1 MKLVLA
7 EKPSVAQS
15 IAKVLGA
22 TKREDGYLEGNG
34 YVVSWCVGHLVEL
47 SQPEA
52 YDEKYNKWAYE
63 DFQNVFDFNTRQTVN
78 ALGTAVNAVSSRMFG
93 EIEKA
98 IEAFEQ
104 TKTVERSH
112 DYERNDLHTGRGL
125 PDSGH
130 RTEEHRNETVGQVRQ
145 NAEGVSA
152 REQSDVAE
160 RSDSQ
165 RAAVPA
171 SPGDRR
177 DSAPQ
182 SGAADDRTAGEESGT
197 GQSNTAD
204 GMGEAHEQPE
214 STGRGNRDSGA
225 YQQLSLNL
233 FLSESEQISF
243 IDEAESKTLS
253 AFSLSENQI
262 DQVLTVGGN
271 EANLR
276 MMVALEYMKGKSTEE
291 IAKRLPALY
300 RGSNGFKLDSHEVSA
315 WFDEQCIHLAR
326 GKTARFAPSRQIVS
340 WQEAAERIGK
350 LLENGEYATNVEL
363 VEAPGYERTKVA
375 EFQNLA
381 GLQNRYPQNQWQEI
395 LGNCDVQLFLG
406 CTDQLTAEYVSQ
418 RTGIASVA
426 VSSTSKALSTLRVS
440 DYTPQY
446 RESSGVG
453 KRPVLTPDEVLRLPV
468 DEALVILRG
477 HKVLKVHKMDYSLHP
492 AYKQLRECKAS
503 AHIPEWRKAL
513 PETLETPSVETK
525 ASPKAPPKRRGRP
538 AKSKTVVSADKES
551 IITKPENEKEIPHGN
566 EQ

>member
-1 MKLVLA
+1 MPEQIQSPSMTADWEEKLLMIERGEYDSNAFLKEIQDMISALVQTYEKVKGSDVLIT
-7 EKPSVAQS
+7 ENPDNYF
-15 IAKVLGA
+15 
-22 TKREDGYLEGNG
+22 E
-34 YVVSWCVGHLVEL
+34 H
-47 SQPEA
+47 
-52 YDEKYNKWAYE
+52 E

-78 ALGTAVNAVSSRMFG
+78 ALCTAVNAVSSRMFG

-326 GKTARFAPSRQIVS
+326 GKTARFAPSRQ
-340 WQEAAERIGK
+340 
-350 LLENGEYATNVEL
+350 
-363 VEAPGYERTKVA
+363 
-375 EFQNLA
+375 
-381 GLQNRYPQNQWQEI
+381 
-395 LGNCDVQLFLG
+395 
-406 CTDQLTAEYVSQ
+406 
-418 RTGIASVA
+418 
-426 VSSTSKALSTLRVS
+426 LSL
-440 DYTPQY
+440 
-446 RESSGVG
+446 
-453 KRPVLTPDEVLRLPV
+453 
-468 DEALVILRG
+468 I
-477 HKVLKVHKMDYSLHP
+477 
-492 AYKQLRECKAS
+492 
-503 AHIPEWRKAL
+503 HI
-513 PETLETPSVETK
+513 
-525 ASPKAPPKRRGRP
+525 
-538 AKSKTVVSADKES
+538 
-551 IITKPENEKEIPHGN
+551 
-566 EQ
+566 